1 MVDADDERTGPD
13 QPSGPPPFD
22 SMANLRALGDIQ
34 RRGLEAANL
43 VVTRVISQVERS
55 GPIFGAEPPPRSTDD
70 LAGSTS
76 DGSTPDD
83 ALSDLFG
90 QYTALT
96 SSLLGAILGGR
107 TGPGTASESRRSND
121 AARGSGVTA
130 EPHAGASDGS
140 PETLTL
146 SPTEPGGRAV
156 GELWLHNRSG
166 SATSDVRLHNGDL
179 RRHDGC
185 AIAATTV
192 RFEPEHLP
200 ELPDLTSRGVR
211 VTVDVPSDTPAGRF
225 RGIVLAANLPDL
237 WLVVELEVLHPS
249 VTDATGS
256 RHAANG
262 ADPT

>member
-1 MVDADDERTGPD
+1 MVDVDDERSGPD

-22 SMANLRALGDIQ
+22 AMANLRALGDIQ

-70 LAGSTS
+70 LAGATG
-76 DGSTPDD
+76 DRSTPDD

-96 SSLLGAILGGR
+96 SSLLGALLGGR
-107 TGPGTASESRRSND
+107 RSPGAPNDPRRSNG
-121 AARGSGVTA
+121 AASGSAVTA
-130 EPHAGASDGS
+130 EPHTGASGGS

-146 SPTEPGGRAV
+146 SSTEPGGRAV

-185 AIAATTV
+185 AITATTV
-192 RFEPEHLP
+192 RFDPEHLT

-211 VTVDVPSDTPAGRF
+211 VSVDVPADTPPGRF
-225 RGIVLAANLPDL
+225 RGIILAANLPDL
-237 WLVVELEVLHPS
+237 WLVVELEVLHS
-249 VTDATGS
+249 AVTARSGTCP
-256 RHAANG
+256 AANR

>member
-1 MVDADDERTGPD
+1 MVDADDERSGPD
-13 QPSGPPPFD
+13 HSSGPPPFD

-43 VVTRVISQVERS
+43 VVTRVISQAERS
-55 GPIFGAEPPPRSTDD
+55 GPIFGAEPPPRPSGDLGGSPTDD
-70 LAGSTS
+70 SAGPE
-76 DGSTPDD
+76 G

-107 TGPGTASESRRSND
+107 TSPGASNDSRRTNGTAS
-121 AARGSGVTA
+121 GSAVTA
-130 EPHAGASDGS
+130 EPHAGISDGS

-146 SPTEPGGRAV
+146 SSTAPGGRAV

-166 SATSDVRLHNGDL
+166 SATSDVRLHSGDL

-185 AIAATTV
+185 AITATTV
-192 RFEPEHLP
+192 RFDPEHLP

-211 VTVDVPSDTPAGRF
+211 VSVDVPADTPPGRF

-237 WLVVELEVLHPS
+237 WLVVELEVLR
-249 VTDATGS
+249 VVDDTATGPS
-256 RHAANG
+256 ANG
-262 ADPT
+262 SDPT

>member
-1 MVDADDERTGPD
+1 MVDVDDERSGPD

-70 LAGSTS
+70 LAGATG
-76 DGSTPDD
+76 DRSTPDD

-107 TGPGTASESRRSND
+107 TGPGAPSDSRRSNGTGN
-121 AARGSGVTA
+121 GSAVTA
-130 EPHAGASDGS
+130 EPHAGAGDGS

-146 SPTEPGGRAV
+146 TSTEPGGRAV

-166 SATSDVRLHNGDL
+166 SPTADVRLHNGDL

-185 AIAATTV
+185 AISATTV
-192 RFEPEHLP
+192 RFDPEHLP

-211 VTVDVPSDTPAGRF
+211 VSVDVPADTPPGRF
-225 RGIVLAANLPDL
+225 RGIILAANLPDL
-237 WLVVELEVLHPS
+237 WLVVELEVLPGS
-249 VTDATGS
+249 VTDGPGS
-256 RHAANG
+256 RPAADG
-262 ADPT
+262 TDPT